1 MSAAIAF
8 ERVSKRFGDTLA
20 IEDAS
25 LAVEPGEFV
34 SLLGPSGSGKSTLLN
49 LAVGALLPDSGRLT
63 IQGRDASRLA
73 THQRDIGMVF
83 QRYALFPHKTL
94 RENIAYPLA
103 IRRQPAAEVRRRVDA
118 LLQMTGLQAQAE
130 RYPAEI
136 SGGQAQRVALARAL
150 AFEPALLLMDEPLG
164 ALDKNLRLELQA
176 EIHHLQRRTGV
187 PTLYV
192 THDQEEALYLSHRI
206 ALCNLGRI
214 VALGTPEALYRE
226 PPNRWAAQ
234 FLGDANVLPVSAWR
248 DLGDGTVA
256 ADSSGGA
263 VLRARNP
270 HGLRNG
276 SRAVL
281 ILRPEDCRLYSQP
294 QAAGTSLPVRLEHRH
309 FLGARQRLELRL
321 ADGQALQASLSG
333 SLPAPAADSPLHL
346 GWSEL
351 APLLVED
358 L

>member
-1 MSAAIAF
+1 
-8 ERVSKRFGDTLA
+8 
-20 IEDAS
+20 
-25 LAVEPGEFV
+25 
-34 SLLGPSGSGKSTLLN
+34 
-49 LAVGALLPDSGRLT
+49 
-63 IQGRDASRLA
+63 
-73 THQRDIGMVF
+73 
-83 QRYALFPHKTL
+83 
-94 RENIAYPLA
+94 
-103 IRRQPAAEVRRRVDA
+103 
-118 LLQMTGLQAQAE
+118 
-130 RYPAEI
+130 
-136 SGGQAQRVALARAL
+136 
-150 AFEPALLLMDEPLG
+150 MDEPLG